1 VIKLVAEEF
10 YLDML
15 TKDSVSVRKQKFVNV
30 DGEEHPVGETW
41 RRAYVNSTAG
51 RQQVQDEVPEPY
63 RSAIFA
69 VWGEEPTVADPVGE
83 SPAEE
88 DAGSAE

>member
-1 VIKLVAEEF
+1 MAETTEKIT
-10 YLDML
+10 LDML
-15 TKDSVSVRKQKFVNV
+15 TTNSVSVKRQQYVDVN
-30 DGEEHPVGETW
+30 GIEHPIGEPW
-41 RRAYVNSTAG
+41 RRAYVNSAAG

-69 VWGEEPTVADPVGE
+69 VWGDEPTVADPVGE
-83 SPAEE
+83 SPGEE